1 MRLVTFS
8 SQQDRKPRIGVL
20 RADGGRVVD
29 LAAAA
34 EAGDRTLSFD
44 ARDMVSLIAAGSAAL
59 AQVREIA
66 AGAKSD
72 LALAEVRLLAPIP
85 RPRKNVFCVGWNYV
99 EHFEEGAKARP
110 HVKDMPEHPAFFS
123 KAPTTVNGPYD
134 DIPLHAGVTEKLD
147 WEVELGLIIGTGGT
161 NIRETDALKHVFG
174 YTVINDVSARE
185 VQRQHGQQ
193 WFKGKTLDGTC
204 PMGPWIATADEM
216 ADPADLHIV
225 CRVNG
230 VVKQDSNTRHMY
242 FKIPRLIQEL
252 SAGLTLEPGDIL
264 STGTPAGVGHA
275 RTPPEFMKAGD
286 VLETEIAGL
295 GMLRNKIGS

>member
-1 MRLVTFS
+1 MR
-8 SQQDRKPRIGVL
+8 
-20 RADGGRVVD
+20 
-29 LAAAA
+29 
-34 EAGDRTLSFD
+34 
-44 ARDMVSLIAAGSAAL
+44 
-59 AQVREIA
+59 
-66 AGAKSD
+66 
-72 LALAEVRLLAPIP
+72 
-85 RPRKNVFCVGWNYV
+85 
-99 EHFEEGAKARP
+99 
-110 HVKDMPEHPAFFS
+110 
-123 KAPTTVNGPYD
+123 
-134 DIPLHAGVTEKLD
+134 
-147 WEVELGLIIGTGGT
+147 
-161 NIRETDALKHVFG
+161 HVFG

-204 PMGPWIATADEM
+204 PMGPWIATADEV

-225 CRVNG
+225 CRLNG
-230 VVKQDSNTRHMY
+230 VIKQDSNTRHMY